1 MVDYNVWS
9 NADLRLGNSNISTEK
24 PGFLVVSGD
33 LASVVTVIRNDGQH
47 HENKIHHF
55 TTGREIPLL

>member
-9 NADLRLGNSNISTEK
+9 NADLNSNISTEK

-33 LASVVTVIRNDGQH
+33 LASVVTVIRDDGQH